1 MDNGFHDIMMAWS
14 EDTVSRDIYTMIYDW
29 LTFYKSEIRAKD
41 EVDDIIWRMEQGEQV
56 KLIVEDFVTGE
67 RYAKLRKQ
75 FSKQMPAELTI
86 PKFLARS
93 QALEASLRA
102 VLPEY
107 TLLHGQYENVRN
119 EALPE
124 NNPVPGGAAEVNMV
138 AADLLEAQ
146 VDAAFAG
153 IMDVIQEICAV
164 NNPVN
169 NGNENGNNMGGGR
182 KRRKRRSRKTR
193 RTRK

>member
-41 EVDDIIWRMEQGEQV
+41 EVDDIIWRMEQGEEV

-75 FSKQMPAELTI
+75 FSKQMAAALTI
-86 PKFLARS
+86 PEFLARS

-107 TLLHGQYENVRN
+107 TLLHGQYENIRN

-124 NNPVPGGAAEVNMV
+124 NNPVPGGAGEVNMV
-138 AADLLEAQ
+138 AADLFKAQ
-146 VDAAFAG
+146 VDDAFAG
-153 IMDVIQEICAV
+153 VMDVIQEICAV

>member
-75 FSKQMPAELTI
+75 FSKQMAAALTI
-86 PKFLARS
+86 PEFLARS

>member
-1 MDNGFHDIMMAWS
+1 MA
-14 EDTVSRDIYTMIYDW
+14 
-29 LTFYKSEIRAKD
+29 A
-41 EVDDIIWRMEQGEQV
+41 
-56 KLIVEDFVTGE
+56 
-67 RYAKLRKQ
+67 A
-75 FSKQMPAELTI
+75 LTI
-86 PKFLARS
+86 PEFLARS
-93 QALEASLRA
+93 RALEARLRA

-107 TLLHGQYENVRN
+107 TLLYEQYENVRN

-146 VDAAFAG
+146 VDDTFAG

>member
-75 FSKQMPAELTI
+75 FSKQMAAALTI
-86 PKFLARS
+86 PEFLARS

-107 TLLHGQYENVRN
+107 TLLHGQYENIRN

-124 NNPVPGGAAEVNMV
+124 NNPVPGGAGEVNMV
-138 AADLLEAQ
+138 AADLFEAH

>member
-41 EVDDIIWRMEQGEQV
+41 EVDDIIWRMEQGEEV

-75 FSKQMPAELTI
+75 FSKQMAAALTI
-86 PKFLARS
+86 PEFLARS

-107 TLLHGQYENVRN
+107 TLLHGQYENIRN

-124 NNPVPGGAAEVNMV
+124 NNPVPGGAGEVNMV

-146 VDAAFAG
+146 VDDTFAG

>member
-41 EVDDIIWRMEQGEQV
+41 EVDDIIWRMDQGEEV

-75 FSKQMPAELTI
+75 FSKQMAAALTI
-86 PKFLARS
+86 PEFLARS

-107 TLLHGQYENVRN
+107 TLLHGQYENIRN

-124 NNPVPGGAAEVNMV
+124 NNPVPGGAGEVNMV
-138 AADLLEAQ
+138 AADLFKAQ
-146 VDAAFAG
+146 VDDAFAG
-153 IMDVIQEICAV
+153 VMDVIQEICAV

>member
-75 FSKQMPAELTI
+75 FSKQMAAALTI
-86 PKFLARS
+86 PEFLARS

-107 TLLHGQYENVRN
+107 TLLYGQYENVRN

-124 NNPVPGGAAEVNMV
+124 NNPLPGGNAGFNMV
-138 AADLLEAQ
+138 DADNLKVE
-146 VDAAFAG
+146 VDTAFAG

-169 NGNENGNNMGGGR
+169 NGNENGNNMGGGQR
-182 KRRKRRSRKTR
+182 RRKRRSRKTR
-193 RTRK
+193 RNK

>member
-67 RYAKLRKQ
+67 RYAKLRNQ
-75 FSKQMPAELTI
+75 FSKQMAAALTI
-86 PKFLARS
+86 PEFLARS

-107 TLLHGQYENVRN
+107 TLLYEQYENVRN

-124 NNPVPGGAAEVNMV
+124 NNPVPGGAGEVNMV
-138 AADLLEAQ
+138 DADNLRAE
-146 VDAAFAG
+146 VDTAFANVMNA
-153 IMDVIQEICAV
+153 IEQICLV
-164 NNPVN
+164 NQA
-169 NGNENGNNMGGGR
+169 GGQR
-182 KRRKRRSRKTR
+182 RRKRRSRKSR
-193 RTRK
+193 RNK

>member
-29 LTFYKSEIRAKD
+29 LTFYKSEIQAKD
-41 EVDDIIWRMEQGEQV
+41 EVDDIIWRMEQGEEV

-75 FSKQMPAELTI
+75 FSKQMAAALTI
-86 PKFLARS
+86 PEFLARS

>member
-41 EVDDIIWRMEQGEQV
+41 EVDDIIWRMEQGEEV

-67 RYAKLRKQ
+67 RYGKLRKQ
-75 FSKQMPAELTI
+75 FSKQMAAALTI
-86 PKFLARS
+86 PEFLARS

-138 AADLLEAQ
+138 AADLFEAQ